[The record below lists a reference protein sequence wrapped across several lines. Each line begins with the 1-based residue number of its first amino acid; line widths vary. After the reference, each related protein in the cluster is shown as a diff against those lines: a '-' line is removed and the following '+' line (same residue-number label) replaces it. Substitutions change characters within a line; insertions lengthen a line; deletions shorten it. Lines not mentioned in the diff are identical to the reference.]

1 MCYCDLIFVVVLIF
15 VLINVCTTLD
25 MRNHACVVLCLVA
38 YVNRS
43 SMICN
48 NIDSHKTPV
57 KCNGTVKNGEMSSIA
72 ARTPNGLAELFAGG
86 MPKLKPTGMA
96 VTGTIIF

>member
-1 MCYCDLIFVVVLIF
+1 
-15 VLINVCTTLD
+15 
-25 MRNHACVVLCLVA
+25 
-38 YVNRS
+38 
-43 SMICN
+43 MICN
-48 NIDSHKTPV
+48 NIDSPKTPV

-96 VTGTIIF
+96 ITGQLKTQTAPNNNLSPVSLYSSSNSNSSSSNINTLPSQKKK